1 MLSDVVVVATT
12 SQRPLPQSHDLLCIF
27 RGLWLSRN
35 RAHLKSSVWLYP
47 WDSAANTI
55 PSLGLLDP
63 NTIPWPLPQTP
74 SSLLACLSSASCFPK
89 FVQSHPSTP
98 FYPVAKAP
106 FSLLPKDHTHRD
118 LGCFGDFHLW
128 PVAYLPAP
136 FTT

>member
-1 MLSDVVVVATT
+1 MT
-12 SQRPLPQSHDLLCIF
+12 SSVSSEVC
-27 RGLWLSRN
+27 GSAET
-35 RAHLKSSVWLYP
+35 AHLKSSVWLYP

-118 LGCFGDFHLW
+118 LGCFGDFHLG
-128 PVAYLPAP
+128 PGAYLPAP
-136 FTT
+136 FTEVQGWALGPPEPCRSI